1 MRLSAAP
8 ASALKSATPLLA
20 LLVDSA
26 TRAELPGGVL
36 GARAAALIKSGV
48 FKAEPRKALVLHAE
62 SRGGARALLLIGM
75 GKVGELTAEDFR
87 RAGAIAASQAAELR
101 AESLVLAG
109 AGDVRLDGE
118 HLQAVGEGLVLAG
131 YRYPAK
137 RDDKASAPPKKA
149 QVVTALRSA
158 PEVLAA
164 AQALG
169 EAANLVRELGDLPG
183 NTVTPRYLAR
193 TAQAVSRKGKL
204 RCRVHGKRELQRMK
218 MGGILA
224 VNQGSTQEPFLIEM
238 EYRGARPKVTV
249 CIVGKGLTFD
259 SGGISL
265 KPADKMEEMKYDMC
279 GGAATIGL
287 MQALSVLKPAGLR
300 VIGIVG
306 TTDNMPG
313 PNAYK
318 PGDVVTTASGKTIE
332 VINTDAEGRVV
343 LADALHFARRFD
355 PDAIIDMATLTG
367 AIVVALGSETAGLFT
382 KDDGLAKRLLAAG
395 DRTGENVWRM
405 PTYPA
410 YAEKIKSRVADVKN
424 SSGREAGSCTAAAFL
439 FTFTEGVPHAHLDI
453 AGTAWNGRR
462 RDYHL
467 EGGTGF
473 GVRLLYDALLHW
485 ND

>member
-8 ASALKSATPLLA
+8 ASALTSATPLLA
-20 LLVDSA
+20 LLVDNA
-26 TRAELPGGVL
+26 TRGDLPGGAL
-36 GARAAALIKSGV
+36 GARASVLLKSGA
-48 FKAEPRKALVLHAE
+48 FKAETRKTFVLHAE
-62 SRGGARALLLIGM
+62 SRGGPRALLLVGM
-75 GKVGELTAEDFR
+75 GKAEALTAEDFR
-87 RAGAIAASQAAELR
+87 RAGAIVAANAAELR
-101 AESLVLAG
+101 VDALVLGG
-109 AGDVRLDGE
+109 AGGVTLDE
-118 HLQAVGEGLVLAG
+118 DRLQAAGEGLLLAS
-131 YRYPAK
+131 YRYPGK
-137 RDDKASAPPKKA
+137 RDDKASVPPKKVA
-149 QVVTALRSA
+149 IVSALRGA
-158 PEVLAA
+158 PAVLAV

-183 NTVTPRYLAR
+183 NTVTPRYLAK

-204 RCRVHGKRELQRMK
+204 RCRVHGKRDLQRMK

-224 VNQGSTQEPFLIEM
+224 VNQGSAEEPFLIEM
-238 EYRGARPKVTV
+238 EYRGARPKVTL

-265 KPADKMEEMKYDMC
+265 KPAEKMEDMKYDMC
-279 GGAATIGL
+279 GAAATIGL

-313 PNAYK
+313 PHAYK
-318 PGDVVTTASGKTIE
+318 PGDVVKTASGKTIE

-343 LADALHFARRFD
+343 LADALHFARKFD

-382 KDDGLAKRLLAAG
+382 KDDGLAKRLIAAG
-395 DRTGENVWRM
+395 DRTGEKVWRM
-405 PTYPA
+405 PTYDA
-410 YAEKIKSRVADVKN
+410 YAEKVKSRVADLKN

-439 FTFTEGVPHAHLDI
+439 FSFTEGVPHAHLDI
-453 AGTAWNGRR
+453 AGTAWDGRR

-467 EGGTGF
+467 EGGSGY
-473 GVRLLYDALLHW
+473 GVRLLYDAITHW